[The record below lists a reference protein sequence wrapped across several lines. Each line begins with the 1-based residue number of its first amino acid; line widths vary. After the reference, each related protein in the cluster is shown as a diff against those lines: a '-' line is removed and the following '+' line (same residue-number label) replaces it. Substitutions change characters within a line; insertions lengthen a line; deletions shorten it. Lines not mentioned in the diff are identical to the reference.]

1 MSTTADRLRLCEAI
15 LALIEQKR
23 AETGDENLGGAIERV
38 VLDSQFQELEAEIL
52 ENPGAIRPWLLRW
65 RRRGEA

>member
-1 MSTTADRLRLCEAI
+1 MSSTADRLELCEAI

-23 AETGDENLGGAIERV
+23 LDTGDPFLGAAIEKV
-38 VLDSQFQELEAEIL
+38 VIDSQFQELEREIMD
-52 ENPGAIRPWLLRW
+52 NPGAIEPWLIR

>member
-1 MSTTADRLRLCEAI
+1 MSNTTNRLELCEAI

-23 AETGDENLGGAIERV
+23 AETGDETLGVAIERV
-38 VLDSQFQELEAEIL
+38 VLDSQFYELEREIL
-52 ENPGAIRPWLLRW
+52 DNPGAIEPWLIR